1 VRCVGAQNG
10 ARSHALARTPIF
22 NTSRRT
28 RRAQRGIA
36 DMSETAFF
44 ERVRRQAAATL
55 AVIDAKEAQA
65 ASATG
70 GDVARARAL
79 RAVEEA
85 RLAAGGVEGAT
96 ALGRWLALHA
106 PTPGGAIAA
115 TDGVVKVAIEAHY
128 AARSGVGANALL
140 RLRQARDATLAFR
153 PSEQPAV
160 ASLRCA
166 APSSAGALRLVDAAR
181 VLGASVAGLAADVAA
196 VRAAA
201 PGSADGAAVASVA
214 ALLEASAALL
224 DRAAAVMG
232 ASDGL
237 FTPTA
242 TGNGTRHAQ
251 LDATG
256 LDTLVDAMRRL
267 EHGDGPPAHGATD
280 ALTAVPP
287 PSPAAYPAL
296 DGAPALPVSAA
307 RVAAIRNAFAAR
319 NGTGHSLPSSGEP
332 RRARSVG
339 HRGTLGRR

>member
-166 APSSAGALRLVDAAR
+166 APSSAGALRLVVFSAR
-181 VLGASVAGLAADVAA
+181 ASRALQPTLRPCVRRRPA
-196 VRAAA
+196 V
-201 PGSADGAAVASVA
+201 
-214 ALLEASAALL
+214 
-224 DRAAAVMG
+224 
-232 ASDGL
+232 
-237 FTPTA
+237 
-242 TGNGTRHAQ
+242 Q
-251 LDATG
+251 TG
-256 LDTLVDAMRRL
+256 LPSPRWPRCWRRL
-267 EHGDGPPAHGATD
+267 
-280 ALTAVPP
+280 LRCWI
-287 PSPAAYPAL
+287 
-296 DGAPALPVSAA
+296 A
-307 RVAAIRNAFAAR
+307 RP
-319 NGTGHSLPSSGEP
+319 L
-332 RRARSVG
+332 
-339 HRGTLGRR
+339 